1 MHKDLILFY
10 SKTPLDDGSENANV
24 LKVIACYLLD
34 DNYSVFDI
42 AEVLRVEQ
50 NRTLLNK
57 IDSLLKPLK
66 KLVPLSSNQTKDDIS
81 ISFLN
86 LLLNLITT

>member
-1 MHKDLILFY
+1 MITIL
-10 SKTPLDDGSENANV
+10 SL
-24 LKVIACYLLD
+24 
-34 DNYSVFDI
+34 DI

-81 ISFLN
+81 ISFFES
-86 LLLNLITT
+86 ITKFNNYLGMNITNDEKYYC